1 MQGESTLMMG
11 LVIHETKK
19 AARRVAHELEEA
31 ARRRGIGAVVAG
43 EDGLP
48 AGVGVVVGIG
58 GDGTLLQAASLAVG
72 EDIPVI
78 GINLGKVGY
87 LADVEPVSLEALL
100 DGLVAGSLDVYRRM
114 TVAAT
119 APDGRTF
126 VGINDVVLEKVV
138 SQRVVEIGVEINDRY
153 FTTYRSDGIIV
164 ATPLGSTAYSLS
176 AGGPVVDPELDALI
190 MTPVAPHSLLSRS
203 IMLAPDAT
211 VRFTVAGERRARVNL
226 DGREAF
232 ELGEGE
238 VVTVARGSRP
248 VRFLSLGRHPFPQAV
263 RHQFGLDHA

>member
-1 MQGESTLMMG
+1 
-11 LVIHETKK
+11 
-19 AARRVAHELEEA
+19 
-31 ARRRGIGAVVAG
+31 
-43 EDGLP
+43 
-48 AGVGVVVGIG
+48 
-58 GDGTLLQAASLAVG
+58 
-72 EDIPVI
+72 
-78 GINLGKVGY
+78 
-87 LADVEPVSLEALL
+87 
-100 DGLVAGSLDVYRRM
+100 
-114 TVAAT
+114 
-119 APDGRTF
+119 
-126 VGINDVVLEKVV
+126 
-138 SQRVVEIGVEINDRY
+138 
-153 FTTYRSDGIIV
+153 
-164 ATPLGSTAYSLS
+164 
-176 AGGPVVDPELDALI
+176 VVDPELDALI